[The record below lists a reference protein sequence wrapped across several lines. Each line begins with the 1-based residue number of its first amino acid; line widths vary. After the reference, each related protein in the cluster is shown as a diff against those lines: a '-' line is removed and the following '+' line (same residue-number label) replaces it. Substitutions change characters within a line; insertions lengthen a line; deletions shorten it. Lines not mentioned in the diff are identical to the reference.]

1 MFVLSWPLPDLGG
14 VQNVLEHR
22 SGLCHSERYGT
33 ADLRL
38 YESGKNRRQAPFRQ
52 SQGTNRLF
60 DSYAGQT
67 QAYAYAELMS
77 ALKTCA
83 LATAWPRG
91 LYILMHPT
99 PPRQEI

>member
-1 MFVLSWPLPDLGG
+1 MFRTFWNTVPGCAI
-14 VQNVLEHR
+14 QN
-22 SGLCHSERYGT
+22 GT
-33 ADLRL
+33 EQRL